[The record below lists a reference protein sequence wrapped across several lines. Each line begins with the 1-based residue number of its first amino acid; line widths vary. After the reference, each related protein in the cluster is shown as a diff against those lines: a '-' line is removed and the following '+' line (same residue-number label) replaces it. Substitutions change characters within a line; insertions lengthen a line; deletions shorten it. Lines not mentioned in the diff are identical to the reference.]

1 MMYEQN
7 LRQIREQVNALS
19 VQLDQ
24 LDQML
29 ELESGGLWAGGEFE
43 DELMDRI
50 AESETITAALNET
63 LIKYNNR
70 D

>member
-19 VQLDQ
+19 VQ